1 VFLIAALSLGAVYGL
16 WTSHERTVAE
26 RGLLPFQDTNG
37 FVPVQT
43 PPGTPPDQVIILAAL
58 NCPSAAA
65 QRADT
70 MAKRLTEMGIPN
82 TRANHYSASI
92 TDRGQFPLL
101 QRTSPVLTPPLSM
114 RCSVPRIDWMSGS
127 AAHLKPMTRSR
138 ARMGATSPR
147 TACFGPN

>member
-1 VFLIAALSLGAVYGL
+1 MSFGQWILIAALSLGGVYGL
-16 WTSHERTVAE
+16 WTSRERTMAE

-37 FVPVQT
+37 FVLVQT
-43 PPGTPPDQVIILAAL
+43 PPGTPSDKVIILAAL

-92 TDRGQFPLL
+92 TDREQLPLL
-101 QRTSPVLTPPLSM
+101 QRTSVVMGGEIPVVIVNGMAKANPTVDEVASEFQL
-114 RCSVPRIDWMSGS
+114 G
-127 AAHLKPMTRSR
+127 K
-138 ARMGATSPR
+138 
-147 TACFGPN
+147 